1 MLQSEFSPTAR
12 AQLAETA
19 VAAKRRKNLTWAQI
33 AEGVGLNLAFVTAA
47 ILGQHALPAKAAKL
61 VGERLDLSDD
71 DIQLLQSVPV
81 RGGVGIPSDP
91 TLYRFHGMMQMY
103 GPTLKALVHE
113 MFGDGII
120 SAINFRL
127 DIQKVPDPEGGDR
140 AVITLNGKFLPVK
153 PY

>member
-1 MLQSEFSPTAR
+1 MLQSEVSPTAR

-19 VAAKRRKNLTWAQI
+19 VAAKRRKNLTWEQI
-33 AEGVGLNLAFVTAA
+33 AEGSGLNVAFVTAA
-47 ILGQHALPAKAAKL
+47 ILGQHPLSAETAEL
-61 VGERLDLSDD
+61 VGKRLDLDAND
-71 DIQLLQSVPV
+71 VELLQSVPV
-81 RGGVGIPSDP
+81 RTGMGIPTDP
-91 TLYRFHGMMQMY
+91 TLFRFYSMMQMY

-113 MFGDGII
+113 KFGDGII

-127 DIQKVPDPEGGDR
+127 DIQKVADPEGGDR